1 MTADGITGKETGM
14 YESYQS
20 FASVYD
26 EFMDGTD
33 YQQTADKIREII
45 LRYGLSRPADLRT
58 GESEKRDVLLAAEKN
73 LVVDLGCGTG
83 KLTEILADM
92 GFDVMGIDLSEEMLS
107 MALSRRD
114 RHRHRTLY
122 LCQDMREFEL
132 FGTAGT
138 FVSIGDSVNY
148 LLENEDMDKLFGRVN
163 TFLYPGGIFV
173 FDFKTLHLY
182 RDVIG
187 DSTIAED
194 REDCSFIWENWFDAE
209 TRINEYDLTLF
220 IRDKDSDA
228 GDNIFRKYQ
237 EIHRQRGYTLE
248 EMKSFADRAGLVW
261 ITQMDSD
268 TMGPVRP
275 DSERILCVVREKGKK
290 EPPVIEGT
298 VNDPVKGQ
306 ADLRTEGGADD
317 H

>member
-1 MTADGITGKETGM
+1 M

-33 YQQTADKIREII
+33 YQQTADKIRELI
-45 LRYGLSRPADLRT
+45 LRYGLSKPEAMRT

-92 GFDVMGIDLSEEMLS
+92 GFDVMGIDLSEEMLG
-107 MALSRRD
+107 MALTRRD
-114 RHRHRTLY
+114 RLHHRTLY

-138 FVSIGDSVNY
+138 FVSVGDSVNY
-148 LLENEDMDKLFGRVN
+148 LLEDEDMDKLMRRVN

-173 FDFKTLHLY
+173 FDFK
-182 RDVIG
+182 
-187 DSTIAED
+187 
-194 REDCSFIWENWFDAE
+194 DAD

-220 IRDKDSDA
+220 IRDKGRDA
-228 GDNIFRKYQ
+228 GDNVFHKYQ

-248 EMKSFADRAGLVW
+248 EMKGFAENAGLVW
-261 ITQMDSD
+261 VTQMDSD
-268 TMGPVRP
+268 TMGPVTP
-275 DSERILCVVREKGKK
+275 DSERILCVVREKGKI
-290 EPPVIEGT
+290 EPSATEELENGPI
-298 VNDPVKGQ
+298 NDPEGGTEDQ
-306 ADLRTEGGADD
+306 RTEGGADD